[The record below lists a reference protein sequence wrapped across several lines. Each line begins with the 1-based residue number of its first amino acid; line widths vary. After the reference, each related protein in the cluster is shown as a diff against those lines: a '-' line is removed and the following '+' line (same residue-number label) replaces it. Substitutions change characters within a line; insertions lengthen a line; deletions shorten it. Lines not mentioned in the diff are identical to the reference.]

1 MRSFTAILITIFTLG
16 GPTLA
21 IAEPPPNGSDFSSRL
36 RVELCDHS
44 SEIPHLS
51 EHVPGTMNVSGR
63 TVCRGN
69 SKIWKVSV
77 RVTVVRHDGGNTPK
91 ITKSASGNGKA
102 IANVSMPCIWSRK
115 QSKILY
121 TITTVHTVPGG
132 HTYYTENEERLEC

>member
-1 MRSFTAILITIFTLG
+1 MRKFITILITILFLSAQG
-16 GPTLA
+16 SA
-21 IAEPPPNGSDFSSRL
+21 IAEPPPPGSDFVSRL
-36 RVELCDHS
+36 RVEFCDHS

-69 SKIWKVSV
+69 SKMWKVSV